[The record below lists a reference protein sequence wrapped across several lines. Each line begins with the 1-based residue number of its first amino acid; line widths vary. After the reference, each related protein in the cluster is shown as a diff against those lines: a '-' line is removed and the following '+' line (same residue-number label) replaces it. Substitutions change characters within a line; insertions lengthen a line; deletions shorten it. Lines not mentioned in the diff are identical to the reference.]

1 MRNLVTYNIRYLQK
15 ERGFLSNP
23 ATSKDIYPILE
34 QLFADLNSFSE
45 TSIRLD
51 SFNSLEL
58 KIFPHYPDPPP
69 VHVWDVPVPLINI
82 KARVAPNWDLTMT
95 KVINIFYM
103 EYTTE
108 RSPGGAA
115 Y

>member
-1 MRNLVTYNIRYLQK
+1 MK
-15 ERGFLSNP
+15 
-23 ATSKDIYPILE
+23 IYPILE

-58 KIFPHYPDPPP
+58 KIFPHYPNPPP

-82 KARVAPNWDLTMT
+82 KARVAPNWDLTMA
-95 KVINIFYM
+95 KVRDILCRGD
-103 EYTTE
+103 TTE
-108 RSPGGAA
+108 ISPGSAA
-115 Y
+115 CRRDQSR